1 MTSTASAR
9 TSPRS
14 ARRESARKRFGSEIP
29 RIWTPP
35 LRELTAE
42 TSLGFAVIDFAQ
54 RVCGIDL
61 FPWQRWLL
69 IHALELNPD
78 DSGSFRFRNIVVLV
92 ARQNGKSTL
101 SQVLSLFALYVLGI
115 DLVLGTAQDLDTA
128 EEVWE
133 GALEIIEETPQLAQL
148 ADRPIRV
155 NGKKTIRLLTGERY
169 KVKAANRRAGRGL
182 SSDLILLDELREH
195 TTWDAWGAITK
206 TTRARENPQVWAL
219 SNAGDASSLVL
230 RHLRVKAHAALG
242 DPDGLGETIEAPAVE
257 DELDELLGEDLEDGL
272 AIFEWSAPHGCAIDD
287 RDGWAQSNPSLGYMI
302 TERTIAS
309 EMATDPEWV
318 FRTEVLCQWSE
329 GSLVGP
335 FPPGTWEA
343 GTDGKS
349 QIGADSDR
357 AWCVDVAHD
366 RSMSYIAVAG
376 LRDDGDPHVEIVA
389 QRAGTSWVAE
399 WFREK
404 ASRREWPVTLQWR
417 GAPVSSLIDE
427 LGDVEGLTLIEWQG
441 SSLGAATGAFYD
453 AVRAETQEG
462 EKSSRVWHRPQ
473 PVLDVP
479 AATAVIKPLGESY
492 VWSRAKSPT
501 DAAPLVAA
509 TGALWALNHKP
520 DQPITSAYEGRGL
533 AVV

>member
-1 MTSTASAR
+1 
-9 TSPRS
+9 
-14 ARRESARKRFGSEIP
+14 
-29 RIWTPP
+29 
-35 LRELTAE
+35 LRELTSE
-42 TSLGFAVIDFAQ
+42 TTLGFAVIDFAES
-54 RVCGIDL
+54 VCGIEL

-69 IHALELNPD
+69 IHALELNDD

-133 GALEIIEETPQLAQL
+133 GALDIIEETPELAQL
-148 ADRPIRV
+148 ADKPIRV

-195 TTWDAWGAITK
+195 TSWDAWGAITK
-206 TTRARENPQVWAL
+206 TTRARQNPQVWAL

-230 RHLRVKAHAALG
+230 RHLRLKAHAALD
-242 DPDGLGETIEAPAVE
+242 DPDGICETADGPMVSSEGI
-257 DELDELLGEDLEDGL
+257 DELEELLGDDLEDGL
-272 AIFEWSAPHGCAIDD
+272 AIFEWSAPPGCAIDD
-287 RDGWAQSNPSLGYMI
+287 RDGWAQANPSLGHII

-343 GTDGKS
+343 GTDEES
-349 QIGADSDR
+349 QIAPESRR
-357 AWCVDVAHD
+357 AWCVDVSHD
-366 RSMSYIAVAG
+366 RSMSYVAVAG
-376 LRDDGDPHVEIVA
+376 FRSDGDPHVEVVA
-389 QRAGTSWVAE
+389 QRAGTAWVTDWFAE
-399 WFREK
+399 KE
-404 ASRREWPVTLQWR
+404 SRRKWPVALQWR

-427 LGDVEGLTLIEWQG
+427 LADVEGLTLIEWQG
-441 SSLGAATGAFYD
+441 SALGAATGAFYD
-453 AVRAETQEG
+453 AVRAETHEG
-462 EKSSRVWHRPQ
+462 EKAHRVWHRPQ

-509 TGALWALNHKP
+509 TGALWAVAQKP
-520 DQPITSAYEGRGL
+520 DVPAISVYEDRGL
-533 AVV
+533 VTL